1 VTCLA
6 KEELRRLIEGNPSL
20 LTNYLNLNEQ
30 LQPNG
35 IDLTLKEVF
44 TLGGPGII
52 PVDNAERKLSALVPL
67 PFNIANHIHLEPG
80 NYLITYNEV
89 VSLPKDVMALGRT
102 RSSLLRCGAAI
113 HTAVWDAGYSGRS
126 QSLIVVYNRD
136 GIILERNARLLQL
149 VFFRLGSAT
158 EGYCGIYQGEGTN
171 PIC

>member
-1 VTCLA
+1 MTALA
-6 KEELRRLIEGNPSL
+6 REELRRLIDGAPPL
-20 LTNYLNLNEQ
+20 LTNYLNLDEQ
-30 LQPNG
+30 VQPNG

-44 TLGGPGII
+44 ALEGPGII
-52 PVDNAERKLSALVPL
+52 PVSNLDRKLSALVPL
-67 PFNIANHIHLEPG
+67 PFNVANHIHLAPG

-126 QSLIVVYNRD
+126 QSLIVVYNKD
-136 GIILERNARLLQL
+136 GIILEKNARLLQL

-158 EGYCGIYQGEGTN
+158 EGYSGIFQNENKSG
-171 PIC
+171 